1 MRTVIIVLA
10 CLLAGYSC
18 QKAPRYVVDGK
29 ISGNAEGM
37 KVTLNRVDYPQSEL
51 IDSTVI
57 KDGKFV
63 FEGSRNRDITRYR
76 LIEILKGENSH
87 QEMSRIVRS
96 IWKIP

>member
-10 CLLAGYSC
+10 CLLVGYSC
-18 QKAPRYVVDGK
+18 QKAPRYVVNGK

-37 KVTLNRVDYPQSEL
+37 KVTLNRIDYPQLEL

-63 FEGSRNRDITRYR
+63 FSVCFA
-76 LIEILKGENSH
+76 LS
-87 QEMSRIVRS
+87 S
-96 IWKIP
+96 